1 MALRQLLTNL
11 SDPSTPVDNSA
22 YPNQSIHLEGITF
35 NQRSFRFGE
44 GTAFDR
50 PGQEFSREPFIGNI
64 RTILGSQNE
73 SIPGVEDSQNK
84 LKGLGFID
92 GATDGLVRGGILTA
106 LQRSTTDFTRLTNFY
121 LSNRGIGFL
130 IKQTALQATNPAI
143 EDGGESIFGLRR
155 NRQFNP
161 LGTNLLA
168 QSLVN
173 FSGVHFD
180 RAGLLPIW
188 PEDAKY
194 ETIVQ
199 NKSANSDLN
208 NKKINF
214 TGKTNKFEG
223 NRLVT
228 LFNSHIKDQ
237 YVSTKDKKVDRTG
250 FAAGARDFLADTAE
264 NVTDF
269 VQTITG
275 KNTPMLYEYGG
286 GPGSTYGI
294 GRTSIRK
301 FNHTNTIAGG
311 PGTNFDLGVGTGFIH
326 TRELADELPDIP
338 SRAANVQNY
347 LVSLGRPYIGTDYQ
361 GDINFNN
368 RKYYKESRIG
378 IGNPGVE
385 YRKNGRNSY
394 IFSNNGRYDTYLD
407 SKVDKL
413 NMLDIVKFNGRPIIP
428 EARDL
433 IKFRFEAVDNDN
445 PNKSNVMVFR
455 AFLDDLKDNYNAS
468 FNEFNYNGRGET
480 FYTYNNF
487 KRDISF
493 NFKIAAQTRHEMM
506 PLYRKLNYLVSQTA
520 PEYKGGR
527 MRAGFVRLTIGS
539 WCDRIP
545 GFIQN
550 VSLSWQKDY
559 PWEISIDSPEGGQ
572 DTDMLVLPHVLDV
585 SVSFLPI
592 HNFAPQRSV
601 KESPFILKDRESIL
615 HNVQK
620 WSELDAADT
629 TAEAL
634 RRGKLKLQEKY
645 NPTPPIDNTNQY
657 GNSGPGNEEAYS
669 NFTGEGYDPGYEG
682 SFSDPLEITPTNPE
696 INPNAGLPGAMGS
709 EGFSY

>member
-1 MALRQLLTNL
+1 MALRQLLSDL
-11 SDPSTPVDNSA
+11 SDSSTPVDSSA
-22 YPNQSIHLEGITF
+22 YPTQELHLEAITF
-35 NQRSFRFGE
+35 NQRSFKFGE
-44 GTAFDR
+44 GRAFDR
-50 PGQEFSREPFIGNI
+50 TGLGFSREPFIGNP
-64 RTILGSQNE
+64 RALLGSKNQE
-73 SIPGVEDSQNK
+73 IPGVEDSQNK

-92 GATDGLVRGGILTA
+92 GVTDGLVRGGIVTA
-106 LQRSTTDFTRLTNFY
+106 LSRSTTDFTRLTNFY

-130 IKQTALQATNPAI
+130 VKQVALQATNPAI
-143 EDGGESIFGLRR
+143 EDRPSSTDYLGLRR

-188 PEDAKY
+188 PEENKY
-194 ETIVQ
+194 ETVVRE
-199 NKSANSDLN
+199 KADVTD
-208 NKKINF
+208 KKIKF
-214 TGKTNKFEG
+214 TGKTNKFKG

-237 YVSTKDKKVDRTG
+237 FVPTEDEEVNRTG

-301 FNHTNTIAGG
+301 FNHTNTTTGG
-311 PGTNFDLGVGTGFIH
+311 PGTNFESGVGTGFIH
-326 TRELADELPDIP
+326 TRKLADSFSDNI
-338 SRAANVQNY
+338 SRATNVQNY
-347 LVSLGRPYIGTDYQ
+347 LQSLGRPYIGTNYQ

-368 RKYYKESRIG
+368 RKYYRESRIG
-378 IGNPGVE
+378 TGNPGAE
-385 YRKNGRNSY
+385 YRKDGRNSY
-394 IFSNNGRYDTYLD
+394 IFSNNNRYDTYLD
-407 SKVDKL
+407 TKVDKL

-487 KRDISF
+487 KRDIGFSF
-493 NFKIAAQTRHEMM
+493 KVAAQTRHEMM

-520 PEYKGGR
+520 PEYKKGR

-550 VSLSWQKDY
+550 INLSWQKDY

-585 SVSFLPI
+585 SVTFLPI
-592 HNFAPQRSV
+592 HNFTPQRSV
-601 KESPFILKDRESIL
+601 TDSPFILKDKESIL
-615 HNVQK
+615 HDVQK

-629 TAEAL
+629 TMEAL
-634 RRGKLKLQEKY
+634 RRGKLKLQEKF
-645 NPTPPIDNTNQY
+645 NPTPPIDNTEQY
-657 GNSGPGNEEAYS
+657 GDSGPGNEESYS
-669 NFTGEGYDPGYEG
+669 NFTGEGYNPGYDG
-682 SFSDPLEITPTNPE
+682 SFSNPLEPTQAE
-696 INPNAGLPGAMGS
+696 IQQQQDQQLEDEANRYGVS
-709 EGFSY
+709 